1 MKKILSLILAAAVIL
16 SLTAGMAAKSLQ
28 STPSRTIGVDGSIS
42 ADEWGEPVFSGDK
55 ETCWAKHADYGWDF
69 WQNTAAVAGQRFNI
83 YFTKDENYAYIG
95 VELTGAAGPD
105 NGCAAVGDLWAHAHM
120 AFTLSAYDASTTV
133 PRITYQGET
142 YEQYGYWMVG
152 LLNGT
157 AKAMESK
164 SQGMDT
170 YSLQDSEYAVSY
182 SVAAGKYAYE
192 VAVPWSATNIDP
204 ETHSAVVLSVDLAD
218 AYTTTSGNRY
228 LISPAAQQAGNYLG
242 PNNFRHAA
250 SDPLVISLVDTKV
263 GNTAAPVPSEITL
276 DGTVTD
282 AEWGEPMIVTSP
294 EHCQQTWG
302 SYWEFDPAAAA
313 AGQSAKLY
321 VTNDA
326 NNIYL
331 AFVLDKCALDTSCT
345 DPGQLWK
352 AAHFGF
358 SISCYD
364 ENTTMPRITFQDQAY
379 EQYTSFMIGFV
390 NGTKA
395 VRTYTQG
402 LAAWDLPADHYAVA
416 FDAQAGTYT
425 YEVKIPYGRTN
436 IDLAESRDIAL
447 SVSAGQHYTGGA
459 GTNRYNL
466 TTGFAN
472 CGGPAN
478 FAHQGNAL
486 RVTLNDALRDNGAYT
501 ASAAPASI
509 VLDGTVSAAEWGAP
523 VIATSPGHCQQTWG
537 NYWAF
542 DSDAVDPAQS
552 AKLYITND
560 TDNLYLAFVLDK
572 CALDTSCTDPGQLW
586 KAAHFGFSVS
596 QYSESTTVQ
605 RVEYNGQNYEQ
616 YTSFMIGLVNGT
628 KTAVCSTQGMDAWD
642 LPADHYAVAF
652 DAQAGTYTYEVKLP
666 FERTNI
672 QFNTNKDI
680 AVSVSAG
687 QHYTGGA
694 GANRYNLTTGFAFS
708 GGPDNFQHLHNAFKV
723 TLGSTPK
730 VVNPYVRSVAPPRE
744 NVIILDG
751 YISDTEW
758 GEPVVVTA
766 PEHCQQTWGNYWEFD
781 PAAVSPTQTVKLYL
795 TSDHE
800 YLYVGAV
807 IDECNYDGTCTDKTM
822 LYKAAHFNFS
832 VSDYNENTTV
842 ERIFYQGQTYEQYT
856 GFMLGLVNGQKDSY
870 AFTQGI
876 DMWELPGANYEIRY
890 DSSAKTY
897 TYEVKLPMVQTNILS
912 DQIALSASVG
922 SHYTGAESANRF
934 NLTTG
939 AATCGGPGNWAHLNN
954 ALVFELSPNPP
965 TGDVPLAAAVIAAL
979 CSAAGAAALMAARR
993 RRA

>member
-69 WQNTAAVAGQRFNI
+69 WQNTAAVAGQRFSI

-182 SVAAGKYAYE
+182 SAAAGKYAYE

-302 SYWEFDPAAAA
+302 NYWEFDPAAAA

-326 NNIYL
+326 NNI
-331 AFVLDKCALDTSCT
+331 
-345 DPGQLWK
+345 
-352 AAHFGF
+352 
-358 SISCYD
+358 
-364 ENTTMPRITFQDQAY
+364 
-379 EQYTSFMIGFV
+379 
-390 NGTKA
+390 
-395 VRTYTQG
+395 
-402 LAAWDLPADHYAVA
+402 
-416 FDAQAGTYT
+416 
-425 YEVKIPYGRTN
+425 
-436 IDLAESRDIAL
+436 
-447 SVSAGQHYTGGA
+447 
-459 GTNRYNL
+459 
-466 TTGFAN
+466 
-472 CGGPAN
+472 
-478 FAHQGNAL
+478 
-486 RVTLNDALRDNGAYT
+486 
-501 ASAAPASI
+501 
-509 VLDGTVSAAEWGAP
+509 
-523 VIATSPGHCQQTWG
+523 
-537 NYWAF
+537 
-542 DSDAVDPAQS
+542 
-552 AKLYITND
+552 
-560 TDNLYLAFVLDK
+560 YLAFVLDK

-832 VSDYNENTTV
+832 VSDYNESTTV

-939 AATCGGPGNWAHLNN
+939 AAICGGPGNWAHLNN

-965 TGDVPLAAAVIAAL
+965 TGDAPLAAAVIAAL

-993 RRA
+993 RRT